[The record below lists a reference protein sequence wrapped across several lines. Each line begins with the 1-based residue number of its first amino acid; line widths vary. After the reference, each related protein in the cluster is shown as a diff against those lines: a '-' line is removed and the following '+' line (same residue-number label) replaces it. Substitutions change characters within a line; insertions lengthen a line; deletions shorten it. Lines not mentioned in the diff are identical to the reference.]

1 MIQEF
6 NQQITRLEREV
17 NTLTTDNIQLATAL
31 RELENAVNLN
41 VSGVKIG
48 ISEWLRL
55 ISQARKALGH
65 RVVTP

>member
-17 NTLTTDNIQLATAL
+17 NTLTLDNIQLADAL

-41 VSGVKIG
+41 VSGVKIDIG
-48 ISEWLRL
+48 EWLRL